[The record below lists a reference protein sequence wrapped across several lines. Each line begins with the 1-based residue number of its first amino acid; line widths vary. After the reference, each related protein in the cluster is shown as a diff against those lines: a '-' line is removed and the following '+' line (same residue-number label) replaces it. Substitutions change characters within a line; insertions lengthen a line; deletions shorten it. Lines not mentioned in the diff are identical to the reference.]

1 MKKIKIIHVIILWF
15 TLSLVATYLK
25 LTNSL
30 NELTEV
36 LFLIVF
42 LLSVYIIISII
53 KRINNT

>member
-1 MKKIKIIHVIILWF
+1 MNKIKLIHVIILWF

-25 LTNSL
+25 LTNRL
-30 NELTEV
+30 NQITEV

>member
-25 LTNSL
+25 LTNRL
-30 NELTEV
+30 NQITEV

-42 LLSVYIIISII
+42 LLSVYIIISIF